1 VSQHQQP
8 RPEWEYNWRLLLI
21 CAFVFFLVIAFIVV
35 SYVLDWWWTG
45 FPPLEATDDQ
55 SAPKT
60 LWDWLGLLIIPAV
73 LGFGAIWF
81 NNQARKSEQAI
92 AQDGAQEEA
101 LQRYLDTMQ
110 GLILD
115 KRLKGT
121 DSEKEIRD
129 VARVRTLAVVRS
141 LNGTR
146 KGHVVRF
153 LHEAGLI
160 GPPKEESGEWQPE
173 KAIISLEDADLS
185 TVYLEGVTLIGVN
198 LSFANLSN
206 AILPR
211 AFVDCSR
218 LLGANL
224 MNANLRRTNL
234 FETDLSGADLRGAD
248 LTNARECTHQQLAQ
262 AKHLMGA
269 TLPDGTVIRTKKDES
284 AYKEQH
290 RK

>member
-1 VSQHQQP
+1 M
-8 RPEWEYNWRLLLI
+8 I
-21 CAFVFFLVIAFIVV
+21 TFIVV
-35 SYVLDWWWTG
+35 SYALDWWWTG
-45 FPPLEATDDQ
+45 FPPLEPTGDK

-92 AQDGAQEEA
+92 AQDRAQEEA

-115 KRLKGT
+115 KGLRAT
-121 DSEKEIRD
+121 DSNKEIRD

-141 LNGTR
+141 LNGNR

-153 LHEAGLI
+153 LHEADLI

-173 KAIISLEDADLS
+173 KAIISLKDADLS
-185 TVYLEGVTLIGVN
+185 TVYLEGVTLSGVD
-198 LSFANLSN
+198 LSFTNLSN
-206 AILPR
+206 AILHR
-211 AFVDCSR
+211 SFIDCSR
-218 LLGANL
+218 LIKANL

-234 FETDLSGADLRGAD
+234 FQTDLSGTDRRGAD
-248 LTNARECTHQQLAQ
+248 LSDATECTHQQLAQ
-262 AKHLMGA
+262 AEHLVGA
-269 TLPDGTVIRTKKDES
+269 TLPDGTVIRTKQDES
-284 AYKEQH
+284 AFKKRY